1 MKEERIDNYV
11 MGKMTADERLS
22 FEQEMAADVALQK
35 EVALH
40 REIVQAIRMKAAKVH
55 LQKVERQ
62 IRADERRDKIFGV
75 IGFGGGG
82 TVGIGAIYSA
92 VQSWAYKAVAAA
104 LIPQMLNVAVSR
116 GPSPEINNAIKAGE
130 YKQAI
135 ELIDTALAEEFD
147 PATQDESQFK
157 GMCDELE
164 WYKAVTYMRMGKW
177 VKARKLLKQIAA
189 SDSAYSEDAQ
199 KALEEL

>member
-40 REIVQAIRMKAAKVH
+40 CEIVQAIRMKAAKEH

-62 IRADERRDKIFGV
+62 IRAEENRRKVFKRLVPVITLAACLVVGV
-75 IGFGGGG
+75 FVDYNYRESYKGYGFSDNIELLAARDGG
-82 TVGIGAIYSA
+82 TISQVVG
-92 VQSWAYKAVAAA
+92 
-104 LIPQMLNVAVSR
+104 
-116 GPSPEINNAIKAGE
+116 EINDEKYTE
-130 YKQAI
+130 
-135 ELIDTALAEEFD
+135 ALATIEE
-147 PATQDESQFK
+147 AMAQNISVSER
-157 GMCDELE
+157 DELE

-177 VKARKLLKQIAA
+177 IKARKLLKQIAA
-189 SDSAYSEDAQ
+189 SDSAYSDDAQ
-199 KALEEL
+199 KALKEL

>member
-40 REIVQAIRMKAAKVH
+40 RDVVRAIRMKAAKEH

-62 IRADERRDKIFGV
+62 IRAEENRRKVFKRLAPVITLAACLVVGVFVDYDNRGDYKDYAANIKITPSRAAGYQMTEV
-75 IGFGGGG
+75 I
-82 TVGIGAIYSA
+82 
-92 VQSWAYKAVAAA
+92 YKIA
-104 LIPQMLNVAVSR
+104 
-116 GPSPEINNAIKAGE
+116 ENNYTE
-130 YKQAI
+130 
-135 ELIDTALAEEFD
+135 ALATIEE
-147 PATQDESQFK
+147 AMAQDISVSER
-157 GMCDELE
+157 DELE
-164 WYKAVTYMRMGKW
+164 WDKAGTYMRMGKW
-177 VKARKLLKQIAA
+177 IKARKLLKQIAA

>member
-22 FEQEMAADVALQK
+22 FEQEMAVDVALQK

-40 REIVQAIRMKAAKVH
+40 REIVQAIRMKAAKEH

-62 IRADERRDKIFGV
+62 IRAEENRRKVFTIRIAAVALAACLVVGV
-75 IGFGGGG
+75 FVDYNYRESYKGYGFSDNIELLAARDGG
-82 TVGIGAIYSA
+82 TISQVVGEINDEE
-92 VQSWAYKAVAAA
+92 YKA
-104 LIPQMLNVAVSR
+104 
-116 GPSPEINNAIKAGE
+116 
-130 YKQAI
+130 
-135 ELIDTALAEEFD
+135 ALATIEE
-147 PATQDESQFK
+147 AMAQDISLSER
-157 GMCDELE
+157 DELE

-177 VKARKLLKQIAA
+177 IKARKLLKQIAA

-199 KALEEL
+199 KALEKL

>member
-11 MGKMTADERLS
+11 MGKMTADECLS

-40 REIVQAIRMKAAKVH
+40 RDVVRAIRMKAAKEH

-62 IRADERRDKIFGV
+62 IRTEERRRKVFTIR
-75 IGFGGGG
+75 I
-82 TVGIGAIYSA
+82 A
-92 VQSWAYKAVAAA
+92 AAA
-104 LIPQMLNVAVSR
+104 LAACLVVGVFVDYDNRGDYKDYAANIKITPSR
-116 GPSPEINNAIKAGE
+116 AAGYEVNEVIYKIAENNYTE
-130 YKQAI
+130 
-135 ELIDTALAEEFD
+135 ALATIEEVM
-147 PATQDESQFK
+147 AQDISVSER
-157 GMCDELE
+157 DELE

-177 VKARKLLKQIAA
+177 VKARKLLNQIAA

>member
-11 MGKMTADERLS
+11 MGKMSAEERNS
-22 FEQEMAADVALQK
+22 FEQEIANDAELQA

-40 REIVQAIRMKAAKVH
+40 RDVVRAIRMKAAKEH

-62 IRADERRDKIFGV
+62 IRAEENRRKVFKRLAPV
-75 IGFGGGG
+75 I
-82 TVGIGAIYSA
+82 
-92 VQSWAYKAVAAA
+92 
-104 LIPQMLNVAVSR
+104 
-116 GPSPEINNAIKAGE
+116 
-130 YKQAI
+130 
-135 ELIDTALAEEFD
+135 ALAACLVVGVFVDYDNRGDYKDYAANIEITPSRAAGYEVNKVIYKIAENNYTEALATIEE
-147 PATQDESQFK
+147 AMAQDISVSER
-157 GMCDELE
+157 DELE

-177 VKARKLLKQIAA
+177 IKARKLLKQIAA

>member
-1 MKEERIDNYV
+1 MKVERIDNYV

-35 EVALH
+35 EVTLH
-40 REIVQAIRMKAAKVH
+40 REIVQAIRMKAAKEH

-62 IRADERRDKIFGV
+62 IRAEERRRKVFKRLVPV
-75 IGFGGGG
+75 I
-82 TVGIGAIYSA
+82 
-92 VQSWAYKAVAAA
+92 
-104 LIPQMLNVAVSR
+104 
-116 GPSPEINNAIKAGE
+116 
-130 YKQAI
+130 
-135 ELIDTALAEEFD
+135 ALAACLVVGVFVDYDNRGDYKDYAANIEITPSRAAGDEVNKIAENNYTEALATIEE
-147 PATQDESQFK
+147 AMAQDISVSER
-157 GMCDELE
+157 DELE

>member
-11 MGKMTADERLS
+11 VGKMTADERLS
-22 FEQEMAADVALQK
+22 FEQEMTADVALQK

-62 IRADERRDKIFGV
+62 IRTEERRRKVFTIRIV
-75 IGFGGGG
+75 TAAIAACLA
-82 TVGIGAIYSA
+82 VGIFVDIDNRGN
-92 VQSWAYKAVAAA
+92 YKDYAAGITIA
-104 LIPQMLNVAVSR
+104 QAAQAAPTR
-116 GPSPEINNAIKAGE
+116 GERDVVNDVVIKIKDKNYTE
-130 YKQAI
+130 
-135 ELIDTALAEEFD
+135 ALATIEE
-147 PATQDESQFK
+147 AMVQDISVSER
-157 GMCDELE
+157 DELE

-177 VKARKLLKQIAA
+177 VKACKLLKQIAA

-199 KALEEL
+199 KALDEL

>member
-11 MGKMTADERLS
+11 MGKMSAEERNS
-22 FEQEMAADVALQK
+22 FEQEIANDAELQA

-40 REIVQAIRMKAAKVH
+40 RDVVRAIRMKAAKEH
-55 LQKVERQ
+55 LQNVERQ
-62 IRADERRDKIFGV
+62 IRAEERRRKVFKQLAPV
-75 IGFGGGG
+75 I
-82 TVGIGAIYSA
+82 
-92 VQSWAYKAVAAA
+92 
-104 LIPQMLNVAVSR
+104 
-116 GPSPEINNAIKAGE
+116 
-130 YKQAI
+130 
-135 ELIDTALAEEFD
+135 ALAACLVVGVFVDYDNRGDYKDYAANIEITPSRAAGYEVNEVIYKIAENNYTEALATIEE
-147 PATQDESQFK
+147 AMAQDISVSER
-157 GMCDELE
+157 DELE

>member
-1 MKEERIDNYV
+1 MKEERIDYYV

-40 REIVQAIRMKAAKVH
+40 REIVQAIRMKAAKEH

-62 IRADERRDKIFGV
+62 IRAEENRRKVFTIR
-75 IGFGGGG
+75 I
-82 TVGIGAIYSA
+82 A
-92 VQSWAYKAVAAA
+92 AAA
-104 LIPQMLNVAVSR
+104 LAACLVVGVFVDYNYRESYKGYGFSDNIELLAARDGGTISQVI
-116 GPSPEINNAIKAGE
+116 GEINDEE
-130 YKQAI
+130 YKA
-135 ELIDTALAEEFD
+135 ALATIEE
-147 PATQDESQFK
+147 AMAQDISVSER
-157 GMCDELE
+157 DELE

-177 VKARKLLKQIAA
+177 IKARKLLKQIAA

>member
-1 MKEERIDNYV
+1 MKQERIDNYV

-22 FEQEMAADVALQK
+22 FEQEIANDAELQA

-40 REIVQAIRMKAAKVH
+40 RDVVRAIRMKAAKEH

-62 IRADERRDKIFGV
+62 IRAEENRRKVFKRLAPVITLAACLVVGVFVDYDNRGDYKDYAANMITPSRAAGYEVNEVIYKI
-75 IGFGGGG
+75 
-82 TVGIGAIYSA
+82 A
-92 VQSWAYKAVAAA
+92 
-104 LIPQMLNVAVSR
+104 
-116 GPSPEINNAIKAGE
+116 ENNYTE
-130 YKQAI
+130 
-135 ELIDTALAEEFD
+135 ALATIEE
-147 PATQDESQFK
+147 AMAQDISVSER
-157 GMCDELE
+157 DELE

-177 VKARKLLKQIAA
+177 IKARKLLKQIAA

>member
-11 MGKMTADERLS
+11 MRKMTTDERLS
-22 FEQEMAADVALQK
+22 FEQEIANDAELQA

-40 REIVQAIRMKAAKVH
+40 RDVVRAIRMKAAKEH

-62 IRADERRDKIFGV
+62 IRAEERRRNVFKRLAPVITLAACLVLGVFVDYDNRGDYKDYAANIEITPSRATGYEVNEVIYKI
-75 IGFGGGG
+75 
-82 TVGIGAIYSA
+82 A
-92 VQSWAYKAVAAA
+92 
-104 LIPQMLNVAVSR
+104 
-116 GPSPEINNAIKAGE
+116 ENNYTE
-130 YKQAI
+130 
-135 ELIDTALAEEFD
+135 ALATIEE
-147 PATQDESQFK
+147 AMAQDISVSER
-157 GMCDELE
+157 DELE

>member
-35 EVALH
+35 EVTLH
-40 REIVQAIRMKAAKVH
+40 REIVQAIRMKAAKEH

-62 IRADERRDKIFGV
+62 IRAEERRRKVFKRLVPVIALAACLVVGV
-75 IGFGGGG
+75 FVDYNYRESYKGYGFSDNIELLAARDGG
-82 TVGIGAIYSA
+82 TISQVVGEINDEE
-92 VQSWAYKAVAAA
+92 YKA
-104 LIPQMLNVAVSR
+104 
-116 GPSPEINNAIKAGE
+116 
-130 YKQAI
+130 
-135 ELIDTALAEEFD
+135 ALATIEEVM
-147 PATQDESQFK
+147 AQDISVSER
-157 GMCDELE
+157 DELE

-177 VKARKLLKQIAA
+177 IKARKLLKQIAT

>member
-1 MKEERIDNYV
+1 MKQEHIDNYV
-11 MGKMTADERLS
+11 MGKMSAEERIF
-22 FEQEMAADVALQK
+22 FEQEIANDAELQA

-40 REIVQAIRMKAAKVH
+40 RDVVRAIRMKAAKEH

-62 IRADERRDKIFGV
+62 IRAEERRRKVFKRLVPV
-75 IGFGGGG
+75 I
-82 TVGIGAIYSA
+82 
-92 VQSWAYKAVAAA
+92 
-104 LIPQMLNVAVSR
+104 
-116 GPSPEINNAIKAGE
+116 
-130 YKQAI
+130 
-135 ELIDTALAEEFD
+135 ALAACLVVGVFVDYDNRGDYKDYAANIKITPYRAAGYEVNEVIYKIAENNYTEALATIEE
-147 PATQDESQFK
+147 AMAQDISVSER
-157 GMCDELE
+157 DELE

>member
-1 MKEERIDNYV
+1 MKQERIDNYV
-11 MGKMTADERLS
+11 MSKMSAEERIF
-22 FEQEMAADVALQK
+22 FEQEIANDAELQA

-40 REIVQAIRMKAAKVH
+40 RDVVRAIRMKAAKEH

-62 IRADERRDKIFGV
+62 IRAEERRRKVFKRLVPV
-75 IGFGGGG
+75 I
-82 TVGIGAIYSA
+82 
-92 VQSWAYKAVAAA
+92 
-104 LIPQMLNVAVSR
+104 
-116 GPSPEINNAIKAGE
+116 
-130 YKQAI
+130 
-135 ELIDTALAEEFD
+135 ALAACLVVGVFVDYDNRGDYKDYAANIKITPYRAAGYEVNEVIYKIAENNYTEALATIEE
-147 PATQDESQFK
+147 AMAQDISVSER
-157 GMCDELE
+157 DELE

>member
-1 MKEERIDNYV
+1 MKQERIDNYV

-22 FEQEMAADVALQK
+22 FEQEIANDAELQA

-40 REIVQAIRMKAAKVH
+40 RDVVRAIRMKAAKEH
-55 LQKVERQ
+55 LQNVERQ
-62 IRADERRDKIFGV
+62 IRAEERRRKVFKQLAPV
-75 IGFGGGG
+75 I
-82 TVGIGAIYSA
+82 
-92 VQSWAYKAVAAA
+92 
-104 LIPQMLNVAVSR
+104 
-116 GPSPEINNAIKAGE
+116 
-130 YKQAI
+130 
-135 ELIDTALAEEFD
+135 ALAACLVVGVFVDYDNRGDYKDYAANIEITPSRAAGYEVNEVIYKIAENNYTEALATIEEVM
-147 PATQDESQFK
+147 AQDISVSER
-157 GMCDELE
+157 DELE

>member
-11 MGKMTADERLS
+11 MGKMTAYERLS
-22 FEQEMAADVALQK
+22 FEQEIANDAELQA

-40 REIVQAIRMKAAKVH
+40 RDVVRAIRMKAAKEH
-55 LQKVERQ
+55 LQNVERQ
-62 IRADERRDKIFGV
+62 IRAEERRRKVFKQLAPV
-75 IGFGGGG
+75 I
-82 TVGIGAIYSA
+82 
-92 VQSWAYKAVAAA
+92 
-104 LIPQMLNVAVSR
+104 
-116 GPSPEINNAIKAGE
+116 
-130 YKQAI
+130 
-135 ELIDTALAEEFD
+135 ALAACLVVGVFVDYDNRGDYKDYAANIEITPSRAAGYEVNEVIYKFAENNYTEALATIEEVM
-147 PATQDESQFK
+147 AQDISVSER
-157 GMCDELE
+157 DELE